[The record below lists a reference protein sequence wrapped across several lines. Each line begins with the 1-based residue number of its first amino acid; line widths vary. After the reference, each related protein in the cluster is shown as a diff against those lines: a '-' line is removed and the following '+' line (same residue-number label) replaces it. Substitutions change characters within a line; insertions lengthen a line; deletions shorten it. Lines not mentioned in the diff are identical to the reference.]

1 MSAYDF
7 VIIGA
12 GIIGAA
18 VAHELSLRKPGCRV
32 LLLDKAERAASH
44 QTGRNSG
51 VIHAGVYYPPGS
63 LKATFCRQGLEDTL
77 AFCKQHQLPF
87 EQCGKLLVATDNREL
102 QAMQSLFERCQQN
115 DLQPEMLS
123 AAQIRQKEPNI
134 RAVGG
139 FLVKQTGI
147 TDYQAIT
154 GCLLSLA
161 AKHARLDVRY
171 QHQVTSVQEHGDCVQ
186 VYTQTPAGNTRFEA
200 DFLINCAGIYSDE
213 IIKSQG
219 VACDFRMLPFRG
231 EYFRLVDKYNAVS
244 SHLIYPIPDANMPFL
259 GVHLTKMIGGYT
271 TVGPNAVLAT
281 GKEVYNG
288 IFSRDAQWR
297 SVFGKLD
304 VWKLLWRYRKAA
316 VKELSS
322 SMSKTYYARLV
333 SRYCPG
339 ITAADFMPYRAGI
352 RAQAVDRQG
361 NLIHDFKFV
370 SSPLTLHVGNAP
382 SPAATSAMPIGREIV
397 SRLF

>member
-115 DLQPEMLS
+115 DLQPDMLS
-123 AAQIRQKEPNI
+123 AAQIRHKEPNI

-161 AKHARLDVRY
+161 AKHVRLDVCY
-171 QHQVTSVQEHGDCVQ
+171 LHQVTSVQEHGDCVQ
-186 VYTQTPAGNTRFEA
+186 VCTQTPGGKTRFEA

-219 VACDFRMLPFRG
+219 LACDFRMLPFRG

-244 SHLIYPIPDANMPFL
+244 SHLIYPIPDPNMPFL
-259 GVHLTKMIGGYT
+259 GVHLTKMVGGYT

-297 SVFGKLD
+297 SVFGKSD

-339 ITAADFMPYRAGI
+339 ITADDFIPYRAGI

-382 SPAATSAMPIGREIV
+382 SPAATSAMPIAREIV

>member
-51 VIHAGVYYPPGS
+51 VIHAGVYYAPGS

-102 QAMQSLFERCQQN
+102 EAMQSLFERCEHN
-115 DLQPEMLS
+115 DLQPDMLS

-154 GCLLSLA
+154 CCLLSLA

-171 QHQVTSVQEHGDCVQ
+171 QHQVTSVQELGDCVQ
-186 VYTQTPAGNTRFEA
+186 VCAETSAGKASFQA

-219 VACDFRMLPFRG
+219 LACDFRMLPFRG

-244 SHLIYPIPDANMPFL
+244 SHLIYPIPDPNMPFL
-259 GVHLTKMIGGYT
+259 
-271 TVGPNAVLAT
+271 
-281 GKEVYNG
+281 
-288 IFSRDAQWR
+288 
-297 SVFGKLD
+297 
-304 VWKLLWRYRKAA
+304 
-316 VKELSS
+316 
-322 SMSKTYYARLV
+322 
-333 SRYCPG
+333 
-339 ITAADFMPYRAGI
+339 
-352 RAQAVDRQG
+352 
-361 NLIHDFKFV
+361 
-370 SSPLTLHVGNAP
+370 
-382 SPAATSAMPIGREIV
+382 
-397 SRLF
+397 